1 MFFYLWKCIAAE
13 SMYVQNLTSMAEIQ
27 QPTNCKKSG
36 GTRSKKLSTRVDLT
50 PMVDLGFLLITFFIF
65 TTALNEPKA
74 MRMYLPNEKASTL
87 PPEIPRNKVLTLL
100 PGIDNKIFYYY
111 GDNPVDMQVTGFN
124 SEGIRKIILNKKQS
138 IAQQYGNAQEL
149 VVLIKPSDNATY
161 QNVVDI
167 LDEMLINNVHRYM
180 LLELDEKEKK
190 FIAIR

>member
-1 MFFYLWKCIAAE
+1 
-13 SMYVQNLTSMAEIQ
+13 MAEIQ
-27 QPTNCKKSG
+27 QPNNYKKSG

-74 MRMYLPNEKASTL
+74 MKVYLPDEEVST
-87 PPEIPRNKVLTLL
+87 PPLKIPRNKVLTLL

-124 SEGIRKIILNKKQS
+124 AEGIRKIILNKKQS
-138 IAQQYGNAQEL
+138 VAQQYGNAQEL

-167 LDEMLINNVHRYM
+167 LDEMLISDVLRYM
-180 LLELDEKEKK
+180 LLELDDKEKK
-190 FIAIR
+190 FIAVR